1 MAENFER
8 HKSTRWVRA
17 SIPTYGNDWDDDYD
31 YDQDYDYEDE
41 YGAQIDDIGDER
53 QTLPEKKETDNVS
66 LKEQESPSRE
76 TETSHVSS
84 GEYEADMRDKEE
96 SKTPGLVLSIDHLK
110 RRDADQE
117 DSTSEEEEEV
127 LDDNTGAVPN
137 SGEKIHGEKDFV
149 IDDDTLRK
157 ASRTRT
163 ASQNKAGAARE
174 RKQPPDYIQPTPK
187 FAEVSKMV
195 PETPVSDKSFQ
206 SDADSIQH
214 EPSDLNVK
222 TDSDDAIMEPQHT
235 AGPTEETEPEKADQL
250 PPLVLSI
257 DSKRYSDDSGDEN
270 DEHDLDQTHHVK
282 ESLPS
287 SSIHDST
294 SSAADTKQGDT
305 NNLKG
310 EEKSVQDPVDDAKA
324 KHDGQIKTD
333 ILSSLIKDLQGG
345 TLIHEN
351 EHDDDDDD
359 DKKHV
364 SDYDSSMDQSFDRGS
379 MLPKLD
385 SIRNFSLPNFENESF
400 GDYSEGQ
407 LDVSKSRAYDENY
420 DDNQS
425 PITPVEPL
433 ASSRKKTTD
442 EETSKSQPHKENTN
456 KQAIRSAQN
465 SATDRNKLV
474 SVDYANIADA
484 VSGYL
489 VESSIKEEGQ
499 EDQEVQESQAET
511 NSSGHRSFDM
521 NEIKPVKSTGSLST
535 ASQSISSGHNVKD
548 LKDPTPGLEAKGD
561 SRSDH
566 AAEGE
571 NDEEDITRRD
581 SVMTTNTFNMGNW
594 VPNPSKFRDQ
604 FINTNDNES
613 SFNFNLDSDTGSV
626 YSKFVKKK
634 GPQTSAL
641 ETISNA
647 SSLSVPDTIDVPLPS
662 IMEDP
667 DNVDDS
673 TDSFRD
679 SSLEYPS
686 SSLNEKSHRNSVFQD
701 DEALMK
707 SKSSV
712 QSTPTQRYSS
722 LLSTD
727 EKDMSKEGLRVV
739 SDETTGDKSKLDSK
753 RNITPSSFSS
763 TLTRVKSAGKSQNKP
778 TYNWKTIMS
787 ASQPID
793 RLNMLRDALEQEK
806 NYNTGLQDWLVETLK
821 LSESSSNIH
830 IGKIATEAYK
840 NASHTDVRRHISIRS
855 KVSFVKD
862 KVETSGLQASTFGKK
877 FFHRGKKFVKDS
889 LTD

>member
-1 MAENFER
+1 MAEKFER
-8 HKSTRWVRA
+8 HKSTRWIRA

-41 YGAQIDDIGDER
+41 YGAQIDDIGDEHR
-53 QTLPEKKETDNVS
+53 TLPEKKETEEES
-66 LKEQESPSRE
+66 LKEAESPSGDK
-76 TETSHVSS
+76 ETSHVVSDD
-84 GEYEADMRDKEE
+84 YEGDTRDKEE
-96 SKTPGLVLSIDHLK
+96 SKAPGLVLSIDHLK
-110 RRDADQE
+110 RRDADQD
-117 DSTSEEEEEV
+117 DSTTEEEEESE
-127 LDDNTGAVPN
+127 DDTGAEARHA
-137 SGEKIHGEKDFV
+137 EKKSSEKDFT
-149 IDDDTLRK
+149 IDDDVLRK

-163 ASQNKAGAARE
+163 ASQNKAGATRE
-174 RKQPPDYIQPTPK
+174 RKQPPDYIQPTPR
-187 FAEVSKMV
+187 FAEDSKMV

-222 TDSDDAIMEPQHT
+222 TDNDDEIMEPQHT
-235 AGPTEETEPEKADQL
+235 ASHVEKTEPENADQL

-257 DSKRYSDDSGDEN
+257 DSKSYSDDSGDEN
-270 DEHDLDQTHHVK
+270 DEQDADSSQHIK
-282 ESLPS
+282 ETVPS
-287 SSIHDST
+287 SSNHQGL
-294 SSAADTKQGDT
+294 SSAGYANQGDT

-310 EEKSVQDPVDDAKA
+310 EGSSAQDPIDRAKSE
-324 KHDGQIKTD
+324 HESQIKTD
-333 ILSSLIKDLQGG
+333 ILSSLIKDLQGS

-351 EHDDDDDD
+351 EHHDDDDD

-364 SDYDSSMDQSFDRGS
+364 SDHDFSINQSFDNES

-400 GDYSEGQ
+400 DDYSEEQ
-407 LDVSKSRAYDENY
+407 LEASKLRAYDENY
-420 DDNQS
+420 DDNPS

-433 ASSRKKTTD
+433 SSGRKEITND
-442 EETSKSQPHKENTN
+442 SAKSQPQRESTN

-465 SATDRNKLV
+465 SAINRNKLV

-489 VESSIKEEGQ
+489 VDPSIKEEG
-499 EDQEVQESQAET
+499 EEGHAET
-511 NSSGHRSFDM
+511 NSSGRRSFDM

-535 ASQSISSGHNVKD
+535 ASQSISSGPNVRD
-548 LKDPTPGLEAKGD
+548 LKDPSSGSSTKGD
-561 SRSDH
+561 NRSDH
-566 AAEGE
+566 TAEGE

-594 VPNPSKFRDQ
+594 VPNPSTFRDQ

-613 SFNFNLDSDTGSV
+613 SFNFNLDSDAGSV

-634 GPQTSAL
+634 GPPASAL

-673 TDSFRD
+673 TDSFKD

-686 SSLNEKSHRNSVFQD
+686 SSLNEKSHRNSVFQED
-701 DEALMK
+701 DTLMK
-707 SKSSV
+707 SRSST
-712 QSTPTQRYSS
+712 QITPTQRYSS
-722 LLSTD
+722 LLTTD
-727 EKDMSKEGLRVV
+727 EKDLSKEGLRVV
-739 SDETTGDKSKLDSK
+739 SDETAGDKSKLDAK

-763 TLTRVKSAGKSQNKP
+763 TLTRVKSAGRSQNKP

-793 RLNMLRDALEQEK
+793 RLNKLRDALEQEY
-806 NYNTGLQDWLVETLK
+806 NYNSGLQDWLVETLK
-821 LSESSSNIH
+821 SSESSSNIH

-840 NASHTDVRRHISIRS
+840 NASHTDVRRHISLRS